1 MYIAIE
7 SQGGVYG
14 GGMVYCI
21 YFIILVLF
29 GNYTLLNVFLAIAV
43 DNLANAQELT
53 AAEEADEKANEI
65 ADDSEDFDEDGDRC
79 AIDMEGD
86 MTRELDEEE
95 CEEEESPFG
104 GPKPMVP
111 YSSMFIFSTTNPIRV
126 LVHSIVSTKYF
137 EMLVMI
143 VICLS
148 SISLAAEDPVDEDN
162 PRNHILSYLDIGFT
176 GVFACEMLLKVRL
189 WGELPRFLQT
199 LLFSLGI
206 CFVECCLLE
215 VEKAFWRT
223 NPHGETGSGKSV
235 VVLF

>member
-1 MYIAIE
+1 MIV
-7 SQGGVYG
+7 S
-14 GGMVYCI
+14 I
-21 YFIILVLF
+21 YFIVLF
-29 GNYTLLNVFLAIAV
+29 ICGNYILLNVFLAIAV

-65 ADDSEDFDEDGDRC
+65 CDDSEDYDEDGVH
-79 AIDMEGD
+79 IDMEGD
-86 MTRELDEEE
+86 ITRELDEEE

-111 YSSMFIFSTTNPIRV
+111 FSSMFIFSTTNPIRV

-176 GVFACEMLLKVRL
+176 GVFACEMLLKV
-189 WGELPRFLQT
+189 
-199 LLFSLGI
+199 
-206 CFVECCLLE
+206 
-215 VEKAFWRT
+215 
-223 NPHGETGSGKSV
+223 SGGPKK
-235 VVLF
+235 VLFQVIYSHTTAYENAKKLGKPS